1 MDENNTYINKSEK
14 EALEIMEN
22 VSDITSDQLQAL
34 RENEECFQTCSDIA
48 EAVIGMQMEKN
59 ALSIN
64 TQQALADFHRKHLDR
79 RNKKLYILWTSV
91 AGVAA
96 TIIIILVLRMMSFSP
111 ESDIESIKVFQADHA
126 PQQVTLQVAG
136 EEKVE
141 PLKKAVQSLPSST
154 VKLSPQKIA
163 YNTIQTENKKIR
175 NMPILRGVFSFIESL
190 VLGMQT
196 LTYSASFFEDEEVDK
211 KKKEPMTE
219 EERRRQEQKE
229 KKQEN
234 AMMGGTVVLSIVL
247 AVAVFMM
254 LPYYLSTLFQK
265 VITSQWV
272 IALLEGVIRL
282 VIFIGYVALISLMK
296 DIRRVY
302 MYHGAEHKCIN
313 CIEHGMDLTVDNVR
327 KSSRFHKRCGTSF
340 LLIVMLV
347 SILFFMFIRV
357 DSPILRV
364 VLRLLLIPVIAG
376 VSYEFIRLAGRS
388 DNAVVNL
395 LSKPGLW
402 LQGLTTKEPDD
413 EMIEVGIASVEVV
426 FDWKPYVEEI
436 RREMK

>member
-175 NMPILRGVFSFIESL
+175 NKKVQIHRLSIPRGETF
-190 VLGMQT
+190 
-196 LTYSASFFEDEEVDK
+196 K
-211 KKKEPMTE
+211 
-219 EERRRQEQKE
+219 
-229 KKQEN
+229 
-234 AMMGGTVVLSIVL
+234 VVLSDGTEVLLNSDSRLKYPEVFTGNERKVYLEGEAYFEVAKDKEHPFKVMAQGVEVNVLGTHFNVNAYPERTDVVTTLVEGKVRVGRGTRQIVL
-247 AVAVFMM
+247 VPGEQAAASAESLNVKKVDVREYIAWKDGLFVFSRMSLEEIMRQVYRWYGVETVFSDETVRAVTFTGIIDKSMP
-254 LPYYLSTLFQK
+254 LGELFK
-265 VITSQWV
+265 VIETVVDVRFVMDENNQVV
-272 IALLEGVIRL
+272 ITA
-282 VIFIGYVALISLMK
+282 K
-296 DIRRVY
+296 
-302 MYHGAEHKCIN
+302 
-313 CIEHGMDLTVDNVR
+313 
-327 KSSRFHKRCGTSF
+327 
-340 LLIVMLV
+340 
-347 SILFFMFIRV
+347 
-357 DSPILRV
+357 
-364 VLRLLLIPVIAG
+364 
-376 VSYEFIRLAGRS
+376 
-388 DNAVVNL
+388 
-395 LSKPGLW
+395 
-402 LQGLTTKEPDD
+402 
-413 EMIEVGIASVEVV
+413 
-426 FDWKPYVEEI
+426 
-436 RREMK
+436 